1 MVSTN
6 RPSSGRR
13 ALRMTVA
20 GRVLLS
26 FSAVVALLALAC
38 GFAVTVANGAQR
50 ASQRT
55 IAHSYAQVLAINS
68 VTDATRKTHVMMN
81 GYVRSGD
88 RRQIAEL
95 PEVWAQW
102 EAALNEFGAAVTTP
116 ADN

>member
-1 MVSTN
+1 MVSTI
-6 RPSSGRR
+6 RPTSARG

-26 FSAVVALLALAC
+26 FGAVVGLLALAC
-38 GFAVTVANGAQR
+38 GFAVTVANGAHR
-50 ASQRT
+50 ASQTT

-68 VTDATRKTHVMMN
+68 VTDAMRKVHVMMN

-95 PEVWAQW
+95 PEVWTQW
-102 EAALNEFGAAVTTP
+102 DRALDEFGG
-116 ADN
+116 